1 MSKRGNNEGNI
12 IKRSD
17 GRWQGSVTVGK
28 NDNGTQK
35 RKYVYAKTRKEAAKK
50 LNEIIHSLHNYTYID
65 NTNSPDV
72 EAWLFTWLNE
82 YKKNSIKETTFDQY
96 QNLIRCH
103 IVPNIGNIKL
113 PELKCEHLQTMYN
126 RLYASGLSARTIQL
140 TNTIL
145 SSALKKALKNGLV
158 IRNVCDGVD
167 LPKRKKT
174 ERRVLTREEEDLLIR
189 ELKEDRWGN
198 AYIFALFTGLR
209 RGEIL
214 ALTWDDIDLDNKTL
228 SVTKTLNRINTRDK
242 NSKNKTELFIGIPK
256 TLTSSRVIPL
266 LDTAI
271 PVLKKQ
277 QKIISKEKEIY
288 KDEYEDN
295 NLVFPTEKGKYID
308 PGNYDRKFSKFIK
321 KCNIPHASP
330 HSLRHSFATRAL
342 EAGID
347 LRTTQQILGH
357 SSIDITANLYTHVL
371 MDHQRSELKK
381 LNDTFSL

>member
-126 RLYASGLSARTIQL
+126 SIRIIRPN
-140 TNTIL
+140 NT
-145 SSALKKALKNGLV
+145 
-158 IRNVCDGVD
+158 
-167 LPKRKKT
+167 
-174 ERRVLTREEEDLLIR
+174 
-189 ELKEDRWGN
+189 
-198 AYIFALFTGLR
+198 AYQYHTKLR
-209 RGEIL
+209 
-214 ALTWDDIDLDNKTL
+214 
-228 SVTKTLNRINTRDK
+228 S
-242 NSKNKTELFIGIPK
+242 
-256 TLTSSRVIPL
+256 
-266 LDTAI
+266 
-271 PVLKKQ
+271 
-277 QKIISKEKEIY
+277 
-288 KDEYEDN
+288 
-295 NLVFPTEKGKYID
+295 
-308 PGNYDRKFSKFIK
+308 
-321 KCNIPHASP
+321 
-330 HSLRHSFATRAL
+330 
-342 EAGID
+342 
-347 LRTTQQILGH
+347 
-357 SSIDITANLYTHVL
+357 
-371 MDHQRSELKK
+371 
-381 LNDTFSL
+381 